1 MRRVMNGRITCVILC
16 LVTWALLQAIPAS
29 GAENPPLKIMVNED
43 VILQSGN
50 GNTLH
55 CYFFMPVEK
64 PRPLPVVIIVPPGS
78 QEAQTIFPFARTIAE
93 SGIAVFCYDPQG
105 RGKSTGLEDY
115 NGPQSQDDLG
125 AIVKY
130 LRSLRG
136 EVDYRNIGI
145 LSFYDGTTTATGMLF
160 KYPKLDVKYLVDIEG
175 PATREDALKMRAPV
189 PPGVGT
195 DDFFWKERE
204 GLTFIKRIF
213 CRYLRLQ
220 CKTDHAMNEDK
231 IYAIKMYNT
240 ALKGK
245 SPWAR
250 CNYNG
255 TYQEMDPAFP
265 GKYQWLRTVDKDV
278 ICRFVNEM
286 AQMEPLPESFKN

>member
-1 MRRVMNGRITCVILC
+1 MKKLTSVRITIVIL
-16 LVTWALLQAIPAS
+16 LAALWALLPAGPQP
-29 GAENPPLKIMVNED
+29 GAENMPLKIMVNEN
-43 VILQSGN
+43 VILQSAN
-50 GNTLH
+50 GSILQ
-55 CYFFMPVEK
+55 CYFFMPIEK
-64 PRPLPVVIIVPPGS
+64 PRPLPVVIIVPPGP

-93 SGIAVFCYDPQG
+93 SGIAVFCFDPQG
-105 RGKSTGLEDY
+105 RGKSKGSEDY
-115 NGPQSQDDLG
+115 SGPTNQDDL
-125 AIVKY
+125 AVIVKY

-160 KYPKLDVKYLVDIEG
+160 KYPKLDVKYLIDIEG
-175 PATREDALKMRAPV
+175 PATRDDAIKMRAPV
-189 PPGVGT
+189 PPGAGT
-195 DDFFWKERE
+195 EDFFWKERE

-220 CKTDHAMNEDK
+220 CKVDHAMNEDK
-231 IYAIKMYNT
+231 GYAIKMYNA